1 MNLRDQMAADAEAL
15 FNLSEL
21 AEEVNFTPDDGEPR
35 TIRTIINE
43 GPDFGKG
50 NGGPVVSAL
59 ATMSVLKA
67 DFPTEKPTG
76 IITRA
81 DGSALAIG
89 QELSSN
95 PMTRRV
101 EIKTRPR
108 AAFRG

>member
-1 MNLRDQMAADAEAL
+1 MNLRDQMVVDAEAL
-15 FNLSEL
+15 FNLYEL
-21 AEEVNFTPDDGEPR
+21 AEEVTFTPDDGEPR
-35 TIRTIINE
+35 MIRAIINE

-59 ATMSVLKA
+59 ATMSVMKA

-76 IITRA
+76 IITRT
-81 DGSALAIG
+81 DGSVWTIG
-89 QELSSN
+89 QEISSN